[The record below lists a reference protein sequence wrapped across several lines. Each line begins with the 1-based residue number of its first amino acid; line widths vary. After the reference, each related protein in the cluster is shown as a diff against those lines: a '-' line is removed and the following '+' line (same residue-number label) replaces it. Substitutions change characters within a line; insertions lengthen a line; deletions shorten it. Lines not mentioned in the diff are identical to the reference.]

1 MRISSALYFQTG
13 LNSINAQQSDLLHL
27 FQQIGT
33 GQRMVNP
40 SDDPLAAAEAINI
53 GQSHSMNN
61 RFAENRAIATSKLG
75 TAEETLNSVTTLV
88 QDIKTR
94 LVEAGN
100 GSLADADRLSLA
112 GVLEQAR
119 GNLLELANAT
129 DGNGQHLFSGSL
141 GSTPAFDEV
150 TGNYIGDDAQR
161 NIQLDQTRRMPSSDV
176 GSDIFARATPGV
188 TKFLTAA
195 GSDFGQPSNNTGS
208 SIIGKAAVFDAAAM
222 NPDYRYALAFTSDTE
237 VEITVYD
244 AQDNPVGAPVTET
257 ITPGQDNLI
266 QLPHGVQ
273 VSLSGKPEAGD
284 TFSVRSTKEASDELN
299 MFKTLDAII
308 AALKSPQEGSATGA
322 TEFRNMLNSTI
333 QRMDIAYD
341 NVLTVRASV
350 GARLNEIEALDDN
363 GDMRRLSYRD
373 QLSRLEDLDYY
384 EATTQLE
391 LRKSA
396 LEAASL
402 AFRKIQGTSMFNLA
416 NR

>member
-13 LNSINAQQSDLLHL
+13 LNSINAQQSDLMHL

-53 GQSHSMNN
+53 SQSHSMNS
-61 RFAENRAIATSKLG
+61 RFAENRAVAARKLG
-75 TAEETLNSVTTLV
+75 TEENTLNTVTTLV

-100 GSLADADRLSLA
+100 ATISDADRLTLA

-119 GNLLELANAT
+119 ENLLNLANAT
-129 DGNGQHLFSGSL
+129 DGNGQHLFSGSH
-141 GSTPAFDEV
+141 GDQPAFD
-150 TGNYIGDDAQR
+150 TDGTYLGDDHQR
-161 NIQLDQTRRMPSSDV
+161 NIQLDQTRRMPSSDLGTDV
-176 GSDIFARATPGV
+176 FARATPGV

-195 GSDFGQPSNNTGS
+195 GDSFGQAISNSGTGV
-208 SIIGKAAVFDAAAM
+208 IGKPAVFDAAAM
-222 NPDYRYALAFTSDTE
+222 NPEYHYELEFTADTE
-237 VEITVYD
+237 VRITVRD
-244 AQDNPVGAPVTET
+244 VQNNVVGAPTTET
-257 ITPGQDNLI
+257 IVPGQDNLLK
-266 QLPHGVQ
+266 LPHGVQ
-273 VSLSGKPEAGD
+273 VNLSGKPENGD
-284 TFSVRSTKEASDELN
+284 TFNLRSTHNAGDDVN
-299 MFKTLDAII
+299 MFKTLDAMI
-308 AALKSPQEGSATGA
+308 AALKNPQDGNPLAQA
-322 TEFRNMLNSTI
+322 EFQNILNSTM
-333 QRMDIAYD
+333 QRMDVAYD

-384 EATTQLE
+384 EASTQLE